1 MSQTSTWASLAGMGS
16 ERLNHVKEVALEV
29 KDSLK
34 QDNVPVAAAG
44 IAFFG
49 FLSLFPALAAAISIY
64 GLISDPDEI
73 TSQIND
79 VLESAPE
86 STRDFLGQ
94 QLSDIASSAS
104 GGLGLVAGIGII
116 AALWSASAAVKHLI
130 AALNN
135 VYGFR
140 ETRGFVALRGTAL
153 LFTVGAIVL
162 LVGAIFGLAILP
174 AVLAA
179 VDMGDAGRVLIGIL
193 RFPVLILLMSMAIS
207 VLFNLGPDR
216 SVHRFRVT
224 TIGAIVGTLIWI
236 VVSALLS
243 IYTANAGKFSG
254 GANTLGAITALL
266 LWLNATAFSVLVGA
280 EIDVARETLAARKK
294 AAQRAEI
301 DAKYEAATRS
311 DQGRAALSGALLG
324 AALGAIAQRASKR

>member
-1 MSQTSTWASLAGMGS
+1 MASA
-16 ERLNHVKEVALEV
+16 RLNHIKDVALEV
-29 KDSLK
+29 KDNLK
-34 QDNVPVAAAG
+34 QHNVPVAAAG

-49 FLSLFPALAAAISIY
+49 FLSLFPAMAAAISIY

-73 TSQIND
+73 TEQIQD
-79 VLESAPE
+79 ALASAPD
-86 STRDFLGQ
+86 STREFLGD
-94 QLSDIASSAS
+94 QLTEIASAAS
-104 GGLGLVAGIGII
+104 GGLGLIAGIGIL

-153 LFTVGAIVL
+153 LFTVGAIVF
-162 LVGAIFGLAILP
+162 LVAAIFGLAILP

-207 VLFNLGPDR
+207 VLFNLGPNR
-216 SVHRFRVT
+216 SVRRFKVT
-224 TIGAIVGTLIWI
+224 TVGAIVGTIIWI
-236 VVSALLS
+236 IVSALLS

-280 EIDVARETLAARKK
+280 EIDVARETLAARKR
-294 AAQRAEI
+294 AAEREEI
-301 DAKYEAATRS
+301 DQKYEAATRS
-311 DQGRAALSGALLG
+311 DQGKAALSGALLG
-324 AALGAIAQRASKR
+324 VALGAVAQRGSKK